1 MDDDL
6 QQRIV
11 EGIQNAL
18 ADIDQRVEELKGE
31 HTLAADELFPSA
43 FMREHTSFETFDAFL
58 DAGGF
63 EVGEEQTF
71 DEEVSEA
78 ALDAHVQETTAFDDW
93 AEMRE
98 EAKETWV
105 LDQLRG

>member
-6 QQRIV
+6 QQRII

-18 ADIDQRVEELKGE
+18 DDLDRRVEELKGR
-31 HTLAADELFPSA
+31 HTISADDLFPSA
-43 FMREHTSFETFDAFL
+43 YMREHTSFGTFDAFL

-63 EVGEEQTF
+63 EVGEEQTL
-71 DEEVSEA
+71 DEVVSEE
-78 ALDAHVQETTAFDDW
+78 ALDAHVQEMTAFDDW

-98 EAKETWV
+98 DAKENWI
-105 LDQLRG
+105 LNQLRG

>member
-18 ADIDQRVEELKGE
+18 DDINHRVEELKGE
-31 HTLAADELFPSA
+31 HTLPADELFPSA

-58 DAGGF
+58 EAGGF
-63 EVGEEQTF
+63 EVGEEQNL
-71 DEEVSEA
+71 EEVVSEE
-78 ALDAHVQETTAFDDW
+78 ALDVHVQETTAFDDW
-93 AEMRE
+93 AGMRE
-98 EAKETWV
+98 EAKENWI